1 MRLHPARLGNW
12 RSVAV
17 FTLEQPLDLM
27 GLTVLFGANGSGKTN
42 ILEAVA
48 RLLDAVARPE
58 GLREAIRV
66 DRRGGSEDGR
76 YPGLLVLELDRW
88 READQ
93 PDGQILWTLFTNP
106 AVEGVLLDEAGWAAV
121 PETVRRQIDELRQG
135 FPRPCPST
143 GALNTAMGLWAQA
156 LAAGGTTGRL
166 EDRRTL
172 ARALLAQCLVDLP
185 LGLPMVIP
193 ARLPEEARL
202 AAVAIDEAGGGGRWD
217 DPLWDAAHAVRAALD
232 SPRPVSMR
240 ASYPL
245 SPREGLGQFV
255 AADVGRAFSD
265 VWVVNADTAGLHEDL
280 RAALAC
286 VAVEA
291 LTAEANRLLPSFVAG
306 RGEIVL
312 EPRHD
317 PADNDAVGG
326 DVVDVLLREHEGGEC
341 GIDILGR
348 GVARW
353 VAIAVRAAA
362 RRLRTGRSP
371 GAGAAPFPGVLLI
384 DEPEAHL
391 HPGAVK
397 SVAQWLVDRT
407 REDGIGVVVATHEV
421 EFLDLPAESAQ
432 LVYVSRAPGEYTR
445 AETVGGDL
453 LGALESHAG
462 DLGLSRGQILLRS
475 KGVLVVE
482 GLQDVA
488 VLRRYYD
495 QRLRERRMLLL
506 PLHGL
511 HEALSLL
518 ELEFLARLDV
528 PLVLLCDNAREELLR
543 KGRLPDIP
551 TIEEQKVFL
560 LLLSLRGASR
570 LHVVSH
576 GLADIVCA
584 LPEAAVAAAVRAA
597 GGRAFPGWARLAEA
611 ARRRKVS
618 VKDQFAERLGVTVD
632 GSFVNE
638 VLRSVDPASPAP
650 ELDRAMQE
658 ALAIAATLG

>member
-66 DRRGGSEDGR
+66 DRRGESEDGR

-88 READQ
+88 REPDQ
-93 PDGQILWTLFTNP
+93 PDGQLLWTLFTNP
-106 AVEGVLLDEAGWAAV
+106 AVEGVLLDEASWAAV
-121 PETVRRQIDELRQG
+121 PETVRRQLDELRAG
-135 FPRPCPST
+135 FPRRCPST
-143 GALNTAMGLWAQA
+143 GALSTVMGLWAQA
-156 LAAGGTTGRL
+156 MAAGGPTGRL
-166 EDRRTL
+166 EERRTL

-185 LGLPMVIP
+185 VGLPMVIP
-193 ARLPEEARL
+193 ARLPEEARR
-202 AAVAIDEAGGGGRWD
+202 AAVAIDEAAGAARWD

-232 SPRPVSMR
+232 SARPVSMR

-245 SPREGLGQFV
+245 SPRAGLGEFV
-255 AADVGRAFSD
+255 AGDVGRAFRD
-265 VWVVNADTAGLHEDL
+265 VWVVNADTTGLHDDL
-280 RAALAC
+280 RAALEY
-286 VAVEA
+286 VGVEE
-291 LTAEANRLLPSFVAG
+291 LTEEANRLLPSFVAA
-306 RGEIVL
+306 RGEVVL
-312 EPRHD
+312 EPRPD
-317 PADNDAVGG
+317 PAPDDAGG
-326 DVVDVLLREHEGGEC
+326 GAVDVVLREHEGGEC
-341 GIDILGR
+341 GIDVLGR

-362 RRLRTGRSP
+362 RRLRSGRAP
-371 GAGAAPFPGVLLI
+371 GAAAPFPGVLLI

-397 SVAQWLVDRT
+397 SVARWLVDRT

-421 EFLDLPAESAQ
+421 EFLDLPADSAQ
-432 LVYVSRAPGEYTR
+432 LIYVSRAPGEYTR
-445 AETVGGDL
+445 AEAVGGDL

-482 GLQDVA
+482 GAHDVA

-495 QRLRERRMLLL
+495 RRLRERRMLLL

-551 TIEEQKVFL
+551 TAEEQKVFL
-560 LLLSLRGASR
+560 LLLSLRGAAR

-576 GLADIVCA
+576 GLPDIVCA
-584 LPEAAVAAAVRAA
+584 LPEAAVADAVRAA
-597 GGRAFPGWARLAEA
+597 GGAEFPGWARLAGA
-611 ARRRKVS
+611 ARRRKAS
-618 VKDQFAERLGVTVD
+618 IKDTFAERLGVTVD
-632 GSFVNE
+632 ASFVE
-638 VLRSVDPASPAP
+638 RVLRSVDPASPPP
-650 ELDRAMQE
+650 ELEAAMQE

>member
-1 MRLHPARLGNW
+1 MRLHPVQLGNW

-48 RLLDAVARPE
+48 RLLDAVAGPV

-66 DRRGGSEDGR
+66 DRRGGPDGGR

-88 READQ
+88 REPGQ
-93 PDGQILWTLFTNP
+93 PDAQILWTLFTNP
-106 AVEGVLLDEAGWAAV
+106 AVESVLLDEESWAAV
-121 PETVRRQIDELRQG
+121 PETVRRQLDELRLG

-143 GALNTAMGLWAQA
+143 GALATVLGLWAQA
-156 LAAGGTTGRL
+156 MAAGGATGRL

-172 ARALLAQCLVDLP
+172 ARALLSQCLVDLP

-193 ARLPEEARL
+193 ARLPEDARL
-202 AAVAIDEAGGGGRWD
+202 AAVAIDEAGGAARWD
-217 DPLWDAAHAVRAALD
+217 DPLWDAAHAVRKAFA

-245 SPREGLGQFV
+245 APRQGLAEFV
-255 AADVGRAFSD
+255 AGDVGRALGD
-265 VWVVNADTAGLHEDL
+265 VWVVNVDTSGLHDDL

-286 VAVEA
+286 VAVEE
-291 LTAEANRLLPSFVAG
+291 LTQEANRLLPSFVAG

-312 EPRHD
+312 EARHD
-317 PADNDAVGG
+317 AADG
-326 DVVDVLLREHEGGEC
+326 DGVDVLLREHEGGEC
-341 GIDILGR
+341 GIDVLGR

-362 RRLRTGRSP
+362 RRLRSGRSAD
-371 GAGAAPFPGVLLI
+371 GGAAPFPGVLLI

-397 SVAQWLVDRT
+397 SVAQWLVDRN
-407 REDGIGVVVATHEV
+407 RDDGIGVIVATHEV

-432 LVYVSRAPGEYTR
+432 VIYVSRAPGGYTR
-445 AETVGGDL
+445 AESVGADL

-462 DLGLSRGQILLRS
+462 DVGLSRGQILLRS

-482 GLQDVA
+482 GLHDVA
-488 VLRRYYD
+488 VVRRYYER
-495 QRLRERRMLLL
+495 RLRERRMLLL

-551 TIEEQKVFL
+551 TAEEQKVFL

-597 GGRAFPGWARLAEA
+597 GGRQFPGWGRLAEA
-611 ARRRKVS
+611 ARQRRVS
-618 VKDQFAERLGVTVD
+618 LKDQFAERLGVTVD
-632 GSFVNE
+632 AAFLDG
-638 VLRSVDPASPAP
+638 VLRSVDPAGPAP

-658 ALAIAATLG
+658 ALTIAATLG